1 MNLLKNLLKPK
12 RIYLDYASL
21 TPIDRR
27 VINVI
32 NKYSRPN
39 FSNPSS
45 LYKEGVSAKESL
57 KNFRDKIA
65 GYLHAHPSEIFFTSG
80 GTESN
85 NLAILGSVEHLH
97 NLGVEYD
104 KMHVLIS
111 IIEHSSIRECA
122 NHLQEK
128 GVEVELL
135 TVDEKGLI
143 SLDDLKKKIKSNT
156 VIVSVMTVNN
166 EIGTIEPIKEIAK
179 TIRYFRSTIG
189 SNSAFNF
196 QDYNYPI
203 FHTDA
208 SQAFLYEDLN
218 VEKMGVDLLTLD
230 SSKVY
235 GPRSTGLLFKR
246 KNTPIEPIIFG
257 GGQELGLRSGTENLP
272 SIAGFARALEIATL
286 ERNDQFQKVI
296 GLRDYFVE
304 GLKSIRKDIT
314 INGGDGAHKSPHIL
328 NVQIPKIDNEFFVLQ
343 LDSKG
348 IACSTKSSCLGDEE
362 ESYVLNAIGANSKES
377 VRFSI
382 GRYTTISDIKKALRI
397 IAKVLVK

>member
-39 FSNPSS
+39 FANPSS

-85 NLAILGSVEHLH
+85 NLAILGTVEHLH

-235 GPRSTGLLFKR
+235 GPRSAGLLFKR
-246 KNTPIEPIIFG
+246 KNTPVEPIIFG

-296 GLRDYFVE
+296 GLRDYFIE

>member
-39 FSNPSS
+39 FANPSS

-85 NLAILGSVEHLH
+85 NLAILGTVEHLH

-246 KNTPIEPIIFG
+246 KNTPVEPIIFG

-296 GLRDYFVE
+296 GLRDYFIE

-362 ESYVLNAIGANSKES
+362 ESYVLNTIGANSKES

>member
-1 MNLLKNLLKPK
+1 MFLSKLFSK

-27 VINVI
+27 VIKDI
-32 NKYSRPN
+32 NKYSRPA
-39 FSNPSS
+39 FANPSS
-45 LYKEGVSAKESL
+45 LYKEGVTAKESL
-57 KNFRDKIA
+57 KSFRDKIA

-85 NLAILGSVEHLH
+85 NLAILGTVEHLH
-97 NLGVEYD
+97 NLGVEYE

-135 TVDEKGLI
+135 TVNEKGLI
-143 SLDDLKKKIKSNT
+143 DLDDLKKKIKPNT

-189 SNSAFNF
+189 SNSAFHF
-196 QDYNYPI
+196 QDYSYPV

-218 VEKMGVDLLTLD
+218 VEKMGVDLLALD

-235 GPRSTGLLFKR
+235 GPRSIGLLFKR
-246 KNTPIEPIIFG
+246 KNTPVEPIIFG

-272 SIAGFARALEIATL
+272 SIAGFARALEIATI

-296 GLRDYFVE
+296 ALRDYFIH
-304 GLKSIRKDIT
+304 GLKSIRKDI
-314 INGGDGAHKSPHIL
+314 ILNGGDGAHKSPHIL
-328 NVQIPKIDNEFFVLQ
+328 NVQIPKIDNEFFVIN
-343 LDSKG
+343 LDAKG

-382 GRYTTISDIKKALRI
+382 GRYTTFADIKKALRI
-397 IAKVLVK
+397 IAKILVK

>member
-1 MNLLKNLLKPK
+1 
-12 RIYLDYASL
+12 
-21 TPIDRR
+21 
-27 VINVI
+27 
-32 NKYSRPN
+32 
-39 FSNPSS
+39 
-45 LYKEGVSAKESL
+45 
-57 KNFRDKIA
+57 
-65 GYLHAHPSEIFFTSG
+65 
-80 GTESN
+80 
-85 NLAILGSVEHLH
+85 LAILGTVEHLH

-246 KNTPIEPIIFG
+246 KNTPVEPIIFG

-296 GLRDYFVE
+296 GLRDYFIE

-362 ESYVLNAIGANSKES
+362 ESYVLNTIGANSKES